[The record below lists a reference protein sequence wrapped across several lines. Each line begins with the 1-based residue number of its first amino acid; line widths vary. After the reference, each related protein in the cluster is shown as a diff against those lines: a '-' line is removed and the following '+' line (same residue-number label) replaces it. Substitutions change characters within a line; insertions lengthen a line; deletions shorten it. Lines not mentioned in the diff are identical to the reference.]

1 MGEPMSRGQR
11 IVVNRSF
18 ATQRVTGQQR
28 YAGEIADRLV
38 GRPSVGALE
47 PMGWWRGSPLRV
59 WVWALSVLPVRA
71 GSRVLLS
78 LTARAPL
85 WARRHVLVVHD
96 LFVLTN
102 PEWFSRKYVLTHA
115 PLLRFQLRTAKA
127 LVAVSEPVA
136 DQLAGYGVPVCV
148 APNAPSAV
156 FSASSTQDDE
166 EVLEARGLRRGTYL
180 LAVGSLDPR
189 KNLPLLARAYA
200 ALTPQE
206 RAAHPLVVVG
216 GGAAIFRSQDL
227 AWSPEVIDAGYVTDD
242 ELRALYAGARAVVF
256 VSLAE
261 GFGLPLVEAAAAG
274 AGSLVISD
282 IEVFRWVCGDGAYYV
297 DPTSAES
304 ITAGLRSSID
314 AELRPGIDLGRFVWD
329 ESARRVGELCDSVFS
344 SEVLLEGRGS
354 AISRKQP
361 LDGASEEETGA

>member
-1 MGEPMSRGQR
+1 M
-11 IVVNRSF
+11 
-18 ATQRVTGQQR
+18 
-28 YAGEIADRLV
+28 
-38 GRPSVGALE
+38 
-47 PMGWWRGSPLRV
+47 
-59 WVWALSVLPVRA
+59 
-71 GSRVLLS
+71 LLS

-102 PEWFSRKYVLTHA
+102 PEWFSRKYVWTHA
-115 PLLRFQLRTAKA
+115 PLLRLQLRTAKA

-136 DQLAGYGVPVCV
+136 AQLASYGVPVSV

-156 FSASSTQDDE
+156 FSSASMLDDE
-166 EVLEARGLRRGTYL
+166 IVLEARGLRRGTYL

-200 ALTPQE
+200 ALTPEE
-206 RAAHPLVVVG
+206 RASHPLVVVG
-216 GGAAIFRSQDL
+216 GGAAIFRSQDI
-227 AWSPEVIDAGYVTDD
+227 AWSPEVVDAGYVSDD

-282 IEVFRWVCGDGAYYV
+282 IEVFRWVCGPAAHYV
-297 DPTSAES
+297 DPTSVES
-304 ITAGLRSSID
+304 ITGGLRRSMD
-314 AELRPGIDLGRFVWD
+314 VELPPGIDLDRFDWD
-329 ESARRVGELCDSVFS
+329 DSARRVGE
-344 SEVLLEGRGS
+344 
-354 AISRKQP
+354 
-361 LDGASEEETGA
+361 